1 MFFGKV
7 FIVDVENW
15 MVYKGIV
22 NVILNI
28 FRYYK
33 MFFDFIILFGDVY
46 YFFVYDVCLCF
57 RCNSFYII
65 QFICSGLKNIFLD
78 GLIKWLDRL
87 NCVFY
92 CFKLFLNFFIRC

>member
-65 QFICSGLKNIFLD
+65 
-78 GLIKWLDRL
+78 
-87 NCVFY
+87 
-92 CFKLFLNFFIRC
+92 